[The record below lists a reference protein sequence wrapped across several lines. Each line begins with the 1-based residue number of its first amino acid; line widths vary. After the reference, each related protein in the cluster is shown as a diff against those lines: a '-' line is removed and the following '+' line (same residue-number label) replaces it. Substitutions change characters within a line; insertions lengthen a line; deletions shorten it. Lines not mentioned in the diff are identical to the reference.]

1 MYYMTFCLIM
11 QECARII
18 TVMNMND
25 YLKWRGDLSFKADPF
40 NEVDNLCIAQIV
52 YLNFDGILN
61 SDSRMSIKKLAEL
74 YFEKYPELEDGKDFT
89 RTRSYVLKLMAASS
103 RFASC
108 TVRNYVHIRHDENEI
123 IEQFAAMIVDLN
135 DSTSVVAFRGTDS
148 TLTGWKEDMMLSYT
162 GIASQDDAVDYIN
175 KYCTLLGKYRIIGHS
190 KGGYL
195 ALYASMNC
203 KWYIRHRIIE
213 IYSDD
218 GPGLRPGTYTPD
230 QYEKIKH
237 KYKLIVPE
245 KDCIG
250 TIYEIATIR
259 KICKI
264 SVSNV
269 FAAHYMGNWEV
280 ERNHLVESDRDAYVT
295 NLSHKAIRQFL
306 KETTPYQRK
315 VFVNELF
322 KAMDEVEIKS
332 FSQFISG
339 GAPLFIKALRR
350 LSEMDGEAKE
360 IAGKMISAFSD
371 KIGSDIHKSI
381 NEGAGVIKE
390 RFFSN
395 TKNKPE

>member
-1 MYYMTFCLIM
+1 
-11 QECARII
+11 
-18 TVMNMND
+18 
-25 YLKWRGDLSFKADPF
+25 
-40 NEVDNLCIAQIV
+40 
-52 YLNFDGILN
+52 
-61 SDSRMSIKKLAEL
+61 
-74 YFEKYPELEDGKDFT
+74 
-89 RTRSYVLKLMAASS
+89 
-103 RFASC
+103 
-108 TVRNYVHIRHDENEI
+108 
-123 IEQFAAMIVDLN
+123 
-135 DSTSVVAFRGTDS
+135 
-148 TLTGWKEDMMLSYT
+148 
-162 GIASQDDAVDYIN
+162 
-175 KYCTLLGKYRIIGHS
+175 
-190 KGGYL
+190 
-195 ALYASMNC
+195 
-203 KWYIRHRIIE
+203 
-213 IYSDD
+213 
-218 GPGLRPGTYTPD
+218 
-230 QYEKIKH
+230 
-237 KYKLIVPE
+237 
-245 KDCIG
+245 
-250 TIYEIATIR
+250 
-259 KICKI
+259 
-264 SVSNV
+264 
-269 FAAHYMGNWEV
+269 MGNWEV